1 MFEWE
6 NWTLRTIDTGGMDEL
21 VLMSIGRREDDVRL
35 KAIVDFS
42 VVGRMTSD
50 EAKSF
55 LGDVIKRLEETA
67 CQR

>member
-6 NWTLRTIDTGGMDEL
+6 NWTLRTMDTGGMDEL
-21 VLMSIGRREDDVRL
+21 ILVSIGRRGDIRL
-35 KAIVDFS
+35 KAVVDFS

-55 LGDVIKRLEETA
+55 LGDVITRLEKTV
-67 CQR
+67 C